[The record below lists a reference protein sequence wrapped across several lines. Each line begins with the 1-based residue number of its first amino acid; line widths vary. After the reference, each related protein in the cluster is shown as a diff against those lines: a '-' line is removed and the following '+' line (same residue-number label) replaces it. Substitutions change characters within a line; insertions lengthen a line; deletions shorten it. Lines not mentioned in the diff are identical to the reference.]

1 MSVGLRMKLDPK
13 KVSALVQDVY
23 IFLGKNR
30 LSQEEFAYKVNLHL
44 TTVKNMLNRNYCT
57 KRTALMVCPVIEKQ
71 YSSYGFE
78 EESTVYDYQYL
89 RENLLSYLSKKGI
102 KPTTFA
108 IINKLDKDTV
118 VRFVNGSDDFLTADC
133 IEGICHGMGQSSSI
147 YKIKDKDTSPKRSN
161 KGSRNPYD
169 VDKIRAD
176 LIDMIN
182 KQGISNKSFATL
194 YDIPP
199 RTLTDFLSETYDST
213 ELGTLRNICLKTGLD
228 LESYRK
234 KKPKQKEKPKTE
246 PVDITAIYQEVSK
259 VMYGI
264 MKDTFEEFL
273 KNNADKYI
281 QKKKGFFK

>member
-30 LSQEEFAYKVNLHL
+30 LSQEEFAYKVNLHV
-44 TTVKNMLNRNYCT
+44 TTVKNLLNRNYCT
-57 KRTALMVCPVIEKQ
+57 KRTALMVCPIIGKQ
-71 YSSYGFE
+71 YSDYGFE
-78 EESTVYDYQYL
+78 EDGTVYDYQYL
-89 RENLLSYLSKKGI
+89 RENLISYLSKKDI

-118 VRFVNGSDDFLTADC
+118 VGFVNGSDDFMTADR

-147 YKIKDKDTSPKRSN
+147 YKVKTTSPKQSK
-161 KGSRNPYD
+161 KGARNPYD
-169 VDKIRAD
+169 VDRIRAD

-182 KQGISNKSFATL
+182 QKGISNKSFATL
-194 YDIPP
+194 YDIPV
-199 RTLTDFLSETYDST
+199 RTLADFLSETYDST

-234 KKPKQKEKPKTE
+234 NKPKQKEKPKTE

-264 MKDTFEEFL
+264 MKETFEEFL
-273 KNNADKYI
+273 KDNADKYI
-281 QKKKGFFK
+281 QKKKGWFK

>member
-1 MSVGLRMKLDPK
+1 MSVGLKMKLDPK

-30 LSQEEFAYKVNLHL
+30 LSQEEFAYKVNLHV
-44 TTVKNMLNRNYCT
+44 TTVKNLLNRNYCT

-78 EESTVYDYQYL
+78 EEGTVS
-89 RENLLSYLSKKGI
+89 E
-102 KPTTFA
+102 
-108 IINKLDKDTV
+108 
-118 VRFVNGSDDFLTADC
+118 DF
-133 IEGICHGMGQSSSI
+133 
-147 YKIKDKDTSPKRSN
+147 
-161 KGSRNPYD
+161 
-169 VDKIRAD
+169 
-176 LIDMIN
+176 
-182 KQGISNKSFATL
+182 
-194 YDIPP
+194 
-199 RTLTDFLSETYDST
+199 
-213 ELGTLRNICLKTGLD
+213 
-228 LESYRK
+228 K
-234 KKPKQKEKPKTE
+234 KKKKQTEKPKKE